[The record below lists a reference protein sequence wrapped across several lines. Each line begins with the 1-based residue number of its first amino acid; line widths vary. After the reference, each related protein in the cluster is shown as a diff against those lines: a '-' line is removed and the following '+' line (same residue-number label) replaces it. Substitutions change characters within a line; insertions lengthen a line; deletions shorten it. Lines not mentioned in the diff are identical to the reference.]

1 ENVYS
6 GGDIAFHNH
15 PVLGRPIRV
24 EHWEVAKGH
33 GRGIAASVVG
43 GDAPYTKLPYF
54 WSDQYDVSLEYRGNA
69 AGDDTAAWRGDRR
82 GLLILADQVAGDES
96 ECSHECRVFRLV
108 ADLAVLRLPADQRAA
123 GLGQPEK
130 VAPDLVP
137 GRTAAFLFDR
147 VDRRLLGFVD
157 SLQTVQPPVAVPA
170 LRSAFHAGRGKHAD
184 VVDQAR
190 QRALVLGES
199 IAFGVDT
206 HGD

>member
-1 ENVYS
+1 
-6 GGDIAFHNH
+6 
-15 PVLGRPIRV
+15 
-24 EHWEVAKGH
+24 
-33 GRGIAASVVG
+33 
-43 GDAPYTKLPYF
+43 
-54 WSDQYDVSLEYRGNA
+54 
-69 AGDDTAAWRGDRR
+69 
-82 GLLILADQVAGDES
+82 
-96 ECSHECRVFRLV
+96 RVFRLV
-108 ADLAVLRLPADQRAA
+108 ADLPVLRLPAHRRAA
-123 GLGQPEK
+123 GLGEPAT

-137 GRTAAFLFDR
+137 GRNTRFLFDR

-157 SLQTVQPPVAVPA
+157 RLQPVQPPVAVPA